1 MPPAAAARI
10 LGIDPGLQVTGWC
23 VLALADGRVGT
34 RTGALRPPARASLP
48 QRLRFLAEG
57 LLAVIDAHQPA
68 AVAVER
74 PFVRSNVRAA
84 MALGQAQAAAF
95 LAAAQ
100 RDLPVTEYAPREVK
114 LAIAGDGAAAKEAVA
129 EALRLELGLDASVA
143 ATLDESDALGVAF
156 CHYLHGLQPGGESA
170 ALGAASEGRS

>member
-1 MPPAAAARI
+1 MSRAGARI

-23 VLALADGRVGT
+23 VLALAQGQVGA
-34 RTGALRPPARASLP
+34 RTGTLRPPARASLP
-48 QRLRFLAEG
+48 ERLRYLVDG
-57 LLAVIDAHQPA
+57 LLAVIDAHQPV

-95 LAAAQ
+95 LAAAR

-129 EALRLELGLDASVA
+129 DALRLELGLDAAVA

-156 CHYLHGLQPGGESA
+156 CHYVHAQQPGRGGA
-170 ALGAASEGRS
+170 GAAPARAEGRS